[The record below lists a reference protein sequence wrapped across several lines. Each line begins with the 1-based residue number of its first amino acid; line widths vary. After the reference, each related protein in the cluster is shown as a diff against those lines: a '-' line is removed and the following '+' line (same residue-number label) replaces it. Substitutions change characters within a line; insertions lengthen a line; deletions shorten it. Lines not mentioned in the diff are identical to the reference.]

1 MSADVLCAFV
11 LRAFVP
17 SPGLSPACFLT
28 HRATASIA

>member
-1 MSADVLCAFV
+1 MPAFVLHTFV

-17 SPGLSPACFLT
+17 SPGLRPACFLT